1 MTLSGFAEDNLLLCE
16 TYYSIG
22 GGFVI
27 DQQQAAS
34 GQLDQDQ
41 TVLPYDFSTAAQ
53 LLGQCKANGLR
64 ISQLMLANERAW
76 RSEEDIREGLEKI
89 WQAMRTCVDAGL
101 KHEGVLPGGLNV
113 QRRARVCT
121 APAGNR
127 QTGRK
132 LRLHHFHRCPASP
145 ARSRRRAGSPETVL
159 RPEGVMNLMLYG
171 TSLRLG
177 VYLMQEVFSLLNLQQ
192 TKQDVDL
199 VRTTIASL
207 PEDHIVKTLHQ
218 HRY

>member
-1 MTLSGFAEDNLLLCE
+1 MTLSWFCRGQSTAVRNP
-16 TYYSIG
+16 TYSIG

-127 QTGRK
+127 QTEC
-132 LRLHHFHRCPASP
+132 HRIDLKRDGMGEPV
-145 ARSRRRAGSPETVL
+145 RAG
-159 RPEGVMNLMLYG
+159 G
-171 TSLRLG
+171 
-177 VYLMQEVFSLLNLQQ
+177 Q
-192 TKQDVDL
+192 
-199 VRTTIASL
+199 
-207 PEDHIVKTLHQ
+207 
-218 HRY
+218 